1 MKVSYY
7 PGCSLHG
14 TAREYDESTRA
25 VAHALGVDL
34 EELPDWNCCGASSAH
49 ATDEDLAKG
58 LAGRNLAIAGKQG
71 MDLVVP
77 CAACYSR
84 LKAAEVVPVN
94 AAAGGRD
101 NSPRVISLLDFLA
114 SPDLL
119 DAMASLVKRPLNKLK
134 VVSYYGCLLVR
145 PPRTTGALHHEFP
158 ETMDRLMVLIGAL
171 PFPWSYKTDCCGG
184 SLVLSRKDIVLDL
197 TAKLLKE
204 AAKAGAEAI
213 VVACPLC
220 QSNLD
225 TRQEEL
231 ARAGAPCHIPVL
243 YFTEMIGLAFSL
255 KDAARWLKRHFVD
268 PTELLASRGLLAR

>member
-25 VAHALGVDL
+25 VAHALDVDL

-49 ATDEDLAKG
+49 ATDEALAG
-58 LAGRNLAIAGKQG
+58 DLAGRNLAIAEKQG

-84 LKAAEVVPVN
+84 LKAAE
-94 AAAGGRD
+94 AAPANTTGQGRD
-101 NSPRVISLLDFLA
+101 GSPRVLSLLEFLA
-114 SPDLL
+114 SPELTG
-119 DAMASLVKRPLNKLK
+119 AMATLVKRPLNGLK
-134 VVSYYGCLLVR
+134 VASYYGCLLVR
-145 PPRTTGALHHEFP
+145 PPKTTGALHHEFP
-158 ETMDRLMVLIGAL
+158 EAMDRLMGLLGAS
-171 PFPWSYKTDCCGG
+171 PIPWSYKTDCCGG
-184 SLVLSRKDIVLDL
+184 SLVLSRKDIVLKL
-197 TAKLLKE
+197 TAKILKE
-204 AAKAGAEAI
+204 AGKAGSDAI

-231 ARAGAPCHIPVL
+231 APADATYRMPVL
-243 YFTEMIGLAFSL
+243 YFTEMIGLAFGL
-255 KDAARWLKRHFVD
+255 KDAGRWLKRHFVD
-268 PTELLASRGLLAR
+268 PTNLLASKGLL